1 MKFVVFAISLLLIT
15 ATAYA
20 AGDVKSE
27 IEAVNQ
33 KFGADFAKG
42 DAAAIS
48 KLYTPVAMMFPPGSD
63 IVRGREAIEKE
74 WEGTIKS
81 GMKLT
86 GLKTISVEEYGHDA
100 AREIGRFTAEVSD
113 PQKQMNKIEGKY
125 VVVWKKMNG
134 MWMLDSDI
142 WNMNSQ

>member
-1 MKFVVFAISLLLIT
+1 M
-15 ATAYA
+15 
-20 AGDVKSE
+20 
-27 IEAVNQ
+27 
-33 KFGADFAKG
+33 
-42 DAAAIS
+42 
-48 KLYTPVAMMFPPGSD
+48 
-63 IVRGREAIEKE
+63 RGREAIEKE

-86 GLKTISVEEYGHDA
+86 GLQTISVDEYGHDA
-100 AREIGRFTAEVSD
+100 AREIGRFTAEVPD